1 MELFEGHA
9 PSSFPYH
16 GKILLGKLKE
26 RRYHSAILPTK
37 LIQLMSERNSNSL
50 LGRSPP
56 LVIIQNPKHIRRT
69 EIMNTCDQQDLKD
82 SSL

>member
-37 LIQLMSERNSNSL
+37 LIQLKSERNSNSL
-50 LGRSPP
+50 LDLGRGPP

-69 EIMNTCDQQDLKD
+69 EIMNTCDQ
-82 SSL
+82 